1 MRKIL
6 FDFLT
11 LHSKNGAA
19 EYTRRVFYALL
30 DKIVTDRLTGIRVF
44 CLYDSKA
51 MPKYRDLSPDVFTH
65 EQVMF
70 LDVRLGAKAINEM
83 CFDVFFLACAHS
95 GGWHPEISEYEC
107 KSIIV
112 VHDCVWEELYN
123 NDISI
128 YLSLNGD
135 ELFRYRQREPR
146 GKKIYW
152 EIKSPTIRFCRWL
165 LYSRSHGLL
174 EMDSKMLKPSMDLFK
189 KRKDN
194 EIITVSNYSRS
205 SLLYN
210 FQVPEDKICVLY
222 SPKRVYKDL
231 GSSSG
236 KISNERLKLLI
247 DNGTIYYLVV
257 SAGRENKNAKKALRA
272 FQTYSRKEKNVY
284 IVTVGYKKETFAN
297 HIDLPFLNDSDLQE
311 AYRNCYALLFPSVFE
326 GFGYPPFEAMQYG
339 KPVLSSNVCSMPEI
353 LGDAPIYFSPFYE
366 SAIYNALLSL
376 NEQNYEFYSK
386 KSLCQYEKVKT
397 RQQGDLEF
405 LVTKIINCGKDD
417 ER

>member
-1 MRKIL
+1 MRIL

-11 LHSKNGAA
+11 LSYKNGAA

-30 DKIVTDRLTGIRVF
+30 EKIVEEKRKDIMIY

-51 MPKYRDLSPDVFTH
+51 LPKYEDLSPNLFSH
-65 EQVMF
+65 GQVRF
-70 LDVRLGAKAINEM
+70 VDFQLGATAINDM
-83 CFDVFFLACAHS
+83 NIDVFFLACAHS
-95 GGWHPEISEYEC
+95 GGWHSEISKYEC
-107 KSIIV
+107 RSIIV

-135 ELFRYRQREPR
+135 DYFRYREREPR

-174 EMDSKMLKPSMDLFK
+174 EMDSKALKPPMDLFQ

-194 EIITVSNYSRS
+194 EIITVSNYSKS

-210 FQVPEDKICVLY
+210 FQVSEDKVCVLY
-222 SPKRVYKDL
+222 SPERVYKDL
-231 GSSSG
+231 DSSMG
-236 KISNERLKLLI
+236 NISNERLRLLK
-247 DNGTIYYLVV
+247 DNGTIYYLIV
-257 SAGRENKNAKKALRA
+257 SAGRKNKNAKKALRA
-272 FQTYSRKEKNVY
+272 FQTYSKNKSNVY
-284 IVTVGYKKETFAN
+284 IVTVGYGKETFAN
-297 HIDLPFLNDSDLQE
+297 HIDLAFLSDSDLQE
-311 AYRNCYALLFPSVFE
+311 AYKNCYALLFPSIFE
-326 GFGYPPFEAMQYG
+326 GFGYPPFEAMKYG

-366 SAIYNALLSL
+366 SAIFDALLSL
-376 NEQNYEFYSK
+376 NEQNYEYYSQ
-386 KSLCQYEKVKT
+386 KSICQYEKVRN
-397 RQQGDLEF
+397 RQQDDLET
-405 LVTKIINCGKDD
+405 LLAKIINCGKDD